1 MTTEKRSSAA
11 PPSDAKRQHDT
22 IIDLEGRLRRR
33 GEALASL
40 QLITR
45 TFTSLTLTD
54 RGAICDTLNSMV
66 STFLEVRAGV
76 TVLVDAETG
85 APAVAG
91 VQGLSDRA
99 ALTAGDARGLWIW
112 LMEGRVARTVAGAEV
127 LARWPGAPAVM
138 HGGLACVSLDIHD
151 RPIGLIALAGRI
163 SGQEFSPED
172 LELLSAVAGIA
183 AMALTNAEAHAAQ
196 EALIHDVERQAAEAM
211 RASDAK
217 EKALNELDQ
226 KLEIIEQQR
235 FAIQELSTP
244 VLQLWTNV
252 LAMPIIGVVDSRRSA
267 EIMERLLS
275 EITARQ
281 SRFVILD
288 ITGVEIVDT
297 KTADHF
303 IKVIK
308 AAELLGTRCILTG
321 IRPAVAQTLVEIGV
335 DLSSITTLRT
345 LQDGLR
351 ECLRQMGQSG
361 MMPQANA

>member
-1 MTTEKRSSAA
+1 MTESKPA
-11 PPSDAKRQHDT
+11 DAQRQHDA
-22 IIDLEGRLRRR
+22 IVALEGRLRRR

-54 RGAICDTLNSMV
+54 QVAICDTLNSMV
-66 STFLEVRAGV
+66 ATFLEVRFGV
-76 TVLVDAETG
+76 TLLVDAASG

-91 VQGLSDRA
+91 LLGKGDRA
-99 ALTAGDARGLWIW
+99 ALVAADSRDLWHW
-112 LMEGRVARTVAGAEV
+112 LMAGRVARTVAGAEV
-127 LARWPGAPAVM
+127 AARWPNAPAALR
-138 HGGLACVSLDIHD
+138 GGLACVSLDIRD
-151 RPIGLIALAGRI
+151 RPVGLIAVADRI
-163 SGQEFSPED
+163 SGQELASED

-196 EALIHDVERQAAEAM
+196 QALIRDVERQAAEAL

-217 EKALNELDQ
+217 ETALRELDQ
-226 KLEIIEQQR
+226 KLEIIERQR

-351 ECLRQMGQSG
+351 ECLRQMGQ
-361 MMPQANA
+361 NAALA

>member
-1 MTTEKRSSAA
+1 MTTDKRQSAA
-11 PPSDAKRQHDT
+11 APADAQRLHDT
-22 IIDLEGRLRRR
+22 IADLEGRLRRR
-33 GEALASL
+33 GEALDSL

-54 RGAICDTLNSMV
+54 QGAICDTLNSMV
-66 STFLEVRAGV
+66 STFLEVRCGV
-76 TVLVDAETG
+76 TLLVDPTTD
-85 APAVAG
+85 APMVAG
-91 VQGLSDRA
+91 MQGLDDRA
-99 ALTAGDARGLWIW
+99 ALTTPGANALWRW
-112 LMEGRVARTVAGAEV
+112 LMDGRVARAVTGADV
-127 LARWPGAPAVM
+127 TARWPDAPATLRDGV
-138 HGGLACVSLDIHD
+138 ACVSLDIRD
-151 RPIGLIALAGRI
+151 RPIGLIALAGRV
-163 SGQEFSPED
+163 SGLAFSSED

-196 EALIHDVERQAAEAM
+196 QALIRDVERQAAEAM

-217 EKALNELDQ
+217 EKALREVDQ
-226 KLEIIEQQR
+226 KLEIIERQR

-275 EITARQ
+275 EITAKQ

-351 ECLRQMGQSG
+351 ECLRQMGQAATG
-361 MMPQANA
+361 QGNA

>member
-1 MTTEKRSSAA
+1 MTIDQGKPGAA
-11 PPSDAKRQHDT
+11 PPEAQRLHAA
-22 IIDLEGRLRRR
+22 IAELEGRLRRR

-45 TFTSLTLTD
+45 TFTSLNLTESD
-54 RGAICDTLNSMV
+54 AICDTLNSMA
-66 STFLEVRAGV
+66 STFLEVRCGV
-76 TVLVDAETG
+76 TLLLGPDGGPATVTG
-85 APAVAG
+85 L
-91 VQGLSDRA
+91 QGLADKA
-99 ALTAGDARGLWIW
+99 ALQTPAAQQLWRW
-112 LMEGRVARTVAGAEV
+112 LMEGRVARTVPGAEV
-127 LARWPGAPAVM
+127 AARWPDAPPVLRD
-138 HGGLACVSLDIHD
+138 GLACASLDLRD
-151 RPIGLIALAGRI
+151 RPVGLIVLAGRS
-163 SGQEFSPED
+163 SGLAFSSED
-172 LELLSAVAGIA
+172 LELLSAVSGIA
-183 AMALTNAEAHAAQ
+183 AMALTNAEGYAAQ
-196 EALIHDVERQAAEAM
+196 AALIRDVERQAAEAM
-211 RASDAK
+211 RASDDK
-217 EKALNELDQ
+217 ERALREVDQ
-226 KLEIIEQQR
+226 KLEIIERQR

-275 EITARQ
+275 EITAKQ

-335 DLSSITTLRT
+335 DLSSIITLRT

-351 ECLRQMGQSG
+351 ECLRQMGQTG
-361 MMPQANA
+361 ALAPGLV